1 MRRRRTVG
9 FPSDDDNDGA
19 VGCLGADG
27 DDEDIG
33 EALSANIDAAL
44 DLIALRAT

>member
-1 MRRRRTVG
+1 MAICLPGAKNGRRGRRATEG
-9 FPSDDDNDGA
+9 AND
-19 VGCLGADG
+19 ADG
-27 DDEDIG
+27 NDKYIG